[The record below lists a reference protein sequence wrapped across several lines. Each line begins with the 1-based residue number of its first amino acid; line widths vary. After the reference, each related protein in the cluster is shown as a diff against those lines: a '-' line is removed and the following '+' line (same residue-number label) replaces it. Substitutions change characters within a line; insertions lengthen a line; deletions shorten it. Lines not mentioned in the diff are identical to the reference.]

1 MPLAVRHGQNGV
13 AVLFRYGVAVLIG
26 LSAEEEAAFLQKI
39 APRVVGKLG
48 VAEEENAFVEI
59 AAGAEDQ
66 ISAGGPVVLG
76 DMSLPRM
83 LIVADALAKSVA
95 LASDERD
102 VTKVFGVID
111 PFAAE
116 LAAHGRTRRNRTE
129 ILKLIGNALLV
140 QHRVSGRV
148 AVAEK
153 PDALWD
159 RHDLE
164 RLYARLEDEYELKER
179 VRTLDRKL
187 NVIADTAENI
197 SGSHRYDAFAAP
209 RAHRRAADRNR
220 NRNQV
225 LIRSSSRTG
234 RTNPKRSCRRASEVK
249 VAAYLGF
256 SRKILGRLTTGASI
270 PADTFPIMAVLSF
283 ALSAALFIYGAWT
296 WIIQS
301 NGDVYYHWA
310 GFAAVA
316 GAIFLVIGLVRRRRR
331 A

>member
-1 MPLAVRHGQNGV
+1 MEKSLQPARRVPVHALHLGDRINTVGYEGEILSAVPLAVRHGQNGV

-39 APRVVGKLG
+39 STRIVGKLG
-48 VAEEENAFVEI
+48 VAEEEHAFVEI
-59 AAGAEDQ
+59 AEGAEDQ
-66 ISAGGPVVLG
+66 ISAGGPIALG

-116 LAAHGRTRRNRTE
+116 LATHGRTRRNRTE

-159 RHDLE
+159 RPDLE

-179 VRTLDRKL
+179 VETLDRKL
-187 NVIADTAENI
+187 NVIADTAETLSDI
-197 SGSHRYDAFAAP
+197 IDTRRSLRLEIIVVLLIAIEIATSFYQIFIARGSH
-209 RAHRRAADRNR
+209 
-220 NRNQV
+220 
-225 LIRSSSRTG
+225 
-234 RTNPKRSCRRASEVK
+234 
-249 VAAYLGF
+249 
-256 SRKILGRLTTGASI
+256 
-270 PADTFPIMAVLSF
+270 
-283 ALSAALFIYGAWT
+283 
-296 WIIQS
+296 
-301 NGDVYYHWA
+301 
-310 GFAAVA
+310 
-316 GAIFLVIGLVRRRRR
+316 
-331 A
+331 